1 MVMEIM
7 WISNGDVETLYGHC
21 NSILVTKGQPVS
33 IGDKI
38 ALTGST
44 GASTG
49 SHLHLE
55 YKKNGKYL
63 NPEYYLPVLN

>member
-1 MVMEIM
+1 MEIM
-7 WISNGDVETLYGHC
+7 WLYQMVMLKHLYGHC

-55 YKKNGKYL
+55 YKKKWQIFK
-63 NPEYYLPVLN
+63 P